1 MDGQSKNNSSPNK
14 ENNSPPNK
22 ENNSFPNFKTITPGD
37 GRTYEYYWYRH
48 QPESVFIGF
57 LNLGI
62 GSGIVKTTDTMVD
75 VAELFSC
82 TGDQARMVLSI
93 ANDLLETN
101 EDIN

>member
-22 ENNSFPNFKTITPGD
+22 ENNSPNFKTITPGD